1 MRVKQTGTFLSPLEN
16 AVIHELFSRKE
27 LTTREIF
34 GLLKKKKKGVALTS
48 IAVSLDR
55 LYSEGLVAR
64 RTETCRGG
72 LRYVYRTR
80 GNKGDI
86 YKLMVSRSVDKILKK
101 FGPVAS
107 SYFNERFNKGK

>member
-1 MRVKQTGTFLSPLEN
+1 MKNKQIETFLSPLED
-16 AVIHELFSRKE
+16 AVLNELFSGKE

-34 GLLKKKKKGVALTS
+34 RLLNKKKKEAALTS

-55 LYSEGLVAR
+55 LHSSGLVSR
-64 RTETCRGG
+64 RIETCRGG
-72 LRYVYRTR
+72 LRYLYKSGGNKEDVYR
-80 GNKGDI
+80 
-86 YKLMVSRSVDKILKK
+86 LMVSRSVDKILRR